1 MIAPSQP
8 QTRIALTMT
17 EVGLSVAGIIA
28 AITPLLLW
36 ASWSEFV
43 FYLVLSVGCG
53 AFPVFVGLAHVR
65 GRLMGEARS
74 DRDILGL
81 KGVRQRIADWD
92 KLQEHDKGVRRK
104 QFEIKG
110 DARREFGFMM
120 RVTIGLI
127 LAVAVVFLAV
137 YLGFEVTYG

>member
-74 DRDILGL
+74 DRDIL
-81 KGVRQRIADWD
+81 
-92 KLQEHDKGVRRK
+92 
-104 QFEIKG
+104 
-110 DARREFGFMM
+110 
-120 RVTIGLI
+120 
-127 LAVAVVFLAV
+127 
-137 YLGFEVTYG
+137 